1 MQQIHDDGSVSLK
14 VELWFET
21 DGSIRLAL
29 PGSSEPP
36 LRIKNDAERP
46 SGHPACSDFLRSAF
60 VRKGLPPLCPRPS
73 GYA

>member
-14 VELWFET
+14 VDLWFET

-36 LRIKNDAERP
+36 VRIMNDAERP
-46 SGHPACSDFLRSAF
+46 SGHPRLFRFLARCLRENGA
-60 VRKGLPPLCPRPS
+60 PAPRP
-73 GYA
+73 

>member
-1 MQQIHDDGSVSLK
+1 MQQVHDDGSVSLK
-14 VELWFET
+14 VDVWFET

-46 SGHPACSDFLRSAF
+46 SGHPRLFRFLAQCLREKGASALGDD
-60 VRKGLPPLCPRPS
+60 VTR
-73 GYA
+73 

>member
-14 VELWFET
+14 VDVWLES

-46 SGHPACSDFLRSAF
+46 SGHPRLFRFLARYLKEQGA
-60 VRKGLPPLCPRPS
+60 PAPRV
-73 GYA
+73 